1 MYDLFCNALYFLTVC
16 WDYFNKMFFF
26 KYICVLINIY
36 IYTGVQL
43 GGCLDGMPSPFTIPI
58 KEPRTI
64 NRLEKQIFC
73 WDQYEVEMKSGN
85 TSLSQKPLEI
95 IMISG
100 EK

>member
-1 MYDLFCNALYFLTVC
+1 METFDMQLNFMYDLFCNALYFLTVC

-64 NRLEKQIFC
+64 DRLAKQRFFVGIN
-73 WDQYEVEMKSGN
+73 MK
-85 TSLSQKPLEI
+85 LR
-95 IMISG
+95 
-100 EK
+100 